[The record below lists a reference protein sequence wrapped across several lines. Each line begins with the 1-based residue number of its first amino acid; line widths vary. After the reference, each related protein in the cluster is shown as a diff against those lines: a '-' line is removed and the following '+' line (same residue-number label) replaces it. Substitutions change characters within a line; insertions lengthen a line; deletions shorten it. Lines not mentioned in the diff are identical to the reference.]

1 MYILMTNETVIVPL
15 IRKGHDDSDYAEEMN
30 RDGHKDF
37 GTGYCCDTFYGM
49 DMFTDDMTC
58 YWCAYGDNWETEYD
72 HWLEKEEV

>member
-1 MYILMTNETVIVPL
+1 MTNNTVIVPN
-15 IRKGHDDSDYAEEMN
+15 ITTGHCDSDYAKEMN

-37 GTGYCCDTFYGM
+37 GTGYCCDTFYGL

-72 HWLEKEEV
+72 HWLDGHEDS